1 MRLSAARHCAGTEQG
16 REESREVAG
25 DFAVAGHQVAA
36 SGPGGLLAC
45 GVGVPAEPEQG
56 DPGGRRI
63 PLGPAN
69 RGNRIEP
76 AGGKVQD
83 RGRRPLPE
91 SVMERVVCLDS
102 QGAESERVQA
112 GRDPA

>member
-1 MRLSAARHCAGTEQG
+1 MRLSAARHCVWAEQG

-25 DFAVAGHQVAA
+25 DFAVAGHQVAPG
-36 SGPGGLLAC
+36 GPGGLPAC
-45 GVGVPAEPEQG
+45 RVRVPAEPEQG
-56 DPGGRRI
+56 DPAGRRLR
-63 PLGPAN
+63 LGPAN

-83 RGRRPLPE
+83 RGRRPRPE
-91 SVMERVVCLDS
+91 GVTERFVRLDGE
-102 QGAESERVQA
+102 GAEPERVQA